1 MTHGLLQVHDPV
13 VGHPSIIT
21 QSRTQWHSMH
31 EAKMTIHHLGPGEFR
46 RRVHCQ
52 PMEAVRPQ
60 RVTEQSGV
68 VGSWSLEEKVKMSK
82 PKKKKISKNNDDI
95 TARPSHHKHVSCG
108 HVFVHHKPGVLLS
121 TNPGPLTQSHG
132 EPTCGDTTDDV
143 TPAGSEELCM
153 FFFSLLLSL
162 HFNTLIINPRLAGQT
177 RPTQPSNLAGNW
189 ITNGIKRSNFILLCH
204 TQGINQSKQINTK
217 TL

>member
-1 MTHGLLQVHDPV
+1 MTHDLLQVHDPV

-82 PKKKKISKNNDDI
+82 PKKKKSVKI
-95 TARPSHHKHVSCG
+95 TITSRRDLLTTNTSPVDTS
-108 HVFVHHKPGVLLS
+108 LS
-121 TNPGPLTQSHG
+121 TTNQASFCPPILARWPRVMVNQPAETRQTTWRQQEVKNSVCFFFLFCSLYTSIHWLSTRGSQAKHGPLNH
-132 EPTCGDTTDDV
+132 PIW
-143 TPAGSEELCM
+143 PATGSQM
-153 FFFSLLLSL
+153 
-162 HFNTLIINPRLAGQT
+162 T
-177 RPTQPSNLAGNW
+177 
-189 ITNGIKRSNFILLCH
+189 
-204 TQGINQSKQINTK
+204 
-217 TL
+217 